1 MGVYGEK
8 PDGTPWSITVRNPY
22 SSDDGEE
29 ILGVM
34 EMEEGFV
41 STSGSYEKQCEVDGV
56 VYHHLINAN
65 TGWPE
70 DNELVSVTVYTKD
83 SGALSDLLATAAF
96 LLGPDE
102 GQALLESYGAEGIF
116 IFRDKT
122 VLVTDNFLSF
132 TLSLDSF
139 QLVE

>member
-102 GQALLESYGAEGIF
+102 GQTLLESYGAEGIF
-116 IFRDKT
+116 VFRDKT
-122 VLVTDNFLSF
+122 VLVTDGFPSF

>member
-56 VYHHLINAN
+56 VYHHLINAD

-116 IFRDKT
+116 VFRDKT
-122 VLVTDNFLSF
+122 VLVTDGFPPL

-139 QLVE
+139 QLAE